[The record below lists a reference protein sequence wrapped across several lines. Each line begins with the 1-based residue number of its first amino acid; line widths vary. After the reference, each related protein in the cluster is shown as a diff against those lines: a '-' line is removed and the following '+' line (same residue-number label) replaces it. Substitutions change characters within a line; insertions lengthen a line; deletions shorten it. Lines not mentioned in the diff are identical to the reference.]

1 MMGLM
6 GCPKLSLIAPHPI
19 KFHADLHSKIHINP
33 QIEYPYGELEIQPH
47 GVRLLSLVMNQK
59 SSFMVTPIVNLIMAQ
74 NQD

>member
-6 GCPKLSLIAPHPI
+6 EYLQLSLMAPPPI

-33 QIEYPYGELEIQPH
+33 QIEYPYGELEIKPD
-47 GVRLLSLVMNQK
+47 GARLLSLVTNLK
-59 SSFMVTPIVNLIMAQ
+59 SSLMVTSIVNVIMAQ

>member
-6 GCPKLSLIAPHPI
+6 GYPNLSLIAPRPI
-19 KFHADLHSKIHINP
+19 KFHADPHSKIHINP

-59 SSFMVTPIVNLIMAQ
+59 SSFMVTPIVNLIIAQ